1 MIDKP
6 LEETNFYPGNRVE
19 TEIEIEISDPE
30 AVSIETEDGGMIIEF
45 GPPDDEE
52 GGLADLPHSEN
63 LAEHIEDSE
72 LLTIGNKILE
82 VYQEDLDSRQDWERA
97 YKEGLDYLGVK
108 TEDRNKPWAGACG
121 LFHNMIMEAAVRFQ
135 SNAIME
141 IFPSTGPVK
150 TQIIGEVTEEKENQ
164 ALRIQADMN
173 YLLTQDLK
181 DYRPETERMLFGL
194 ALCGSAFK
202 KICFD
207 PLTDSPDIK
216 YVPAQDFI
224 MPYGATS
231 LKTASRYIHV
241 ITKNI
246 NEVKKLQFNNF
257 YRDIE
262 IRPDFD
268 SSSQLKEKIDKISYE
283 YKQNDEDSVTLLE
296 AHIDLDIAGLE
307 HLDDD
312 GEPTGIALPYVVT
325 VEKSTGDVLS
335 IYRNWDEDDPKKIKL
350 IWFSSYNYVPGMGA
364 YGYGLIHLIGSN
376 AKAST
381 AILRQL
387 IDAGTLAN
395 LPGGLKAKGMRVAGD
410 DSPIQPGEWRDV
422 DVANGD
428 IARSL
433 YPLPYKEPSQT
444 LLSLLGIVVEDG
456 RRLASI
462 ADTEIGNASAQ
473 APVGTTLAL
482 MERALKVMSAIQA
495 RLHSSLQEEFS
506 ILVRVIRDS
515 GSDRYKIDF
524 GSMGG
529 SKRSDFD
536 NRIDVVPVSDPN
548 AATMSQRV
556 MQYQAAIQLAAQAP
570 QFYDLPELHRKMLEV
585 LGIKDVKKIIPD
597 KVDAPLLDPLSEN
610 QNITNMKPAK
620 AYLTQD
626 HDSHITAH
634 MSYVQNP
641 TVQQQ
646 LGQNPQANVIFAAF
660 MAHIAEH
667 VGFAYR
673 SQMEKQLG
681 IPLPL
686 PGEPMPADVESNLS
700 KAIADASRM
709 LLQQAQGQQA
719 AQQSQQQAQDPVLQL
734 QQAELQLKQAEL
746 QQKAQEAQQKSQLEL
761 VKSNQRNQL
770 EATRIASQTQM
781 AQQSSA
787 QKAQQ
792 SQSELAIENQR
803 LQLDI
808 QRLQNDK
815 IESDART
822 QAEMQR
828 IQTDN
833 DMAKAR
839 IAEILAKMDTMG
851 GAVGPTI

>member
-6 LEETNFYPGNRVE
+6 LEEMDPLLREEAEVE
-19 TEIEIEISDPE
+19 IDIVNPE

-45 GPPDDEE
+45 GPPEEE
-52 GGLADLPHSEN
+52 GDSLKDLPHSAN
-63 LAEHIEDSE
+63 LAEHLDDNILSS
-72 LLTIGNKILE
+72 IGTKVLD
-82 VYQEDLDSRQDWERA
+82 VYEEDLNSRQDWERA

-141 IFPSTGPVK
+141 IFPASGPVK
-150 TQIIGEVTEEKENQ
+150 TQIVGEVTEEKEDQ
-164 ALRIQADMN
+164 ALRIQTDMN

-207 PLTDSPDIK
+207 PLTDMPDIK

-241 ITKNI
+241 LAKNI
-246 NEVKKLQFNNF
+246 NEVKKLQYTGF
-257 YRDIE
+257 YREASIQ
-262 IRPDFD
+262 PDYD
-268 SSSQLKEKIDKISYE
+268 SNSQLKDKIDKISYE
-283 YKQNDEDSVTLLE
+283 YKQGDEDMVTLLE
-296 AHIDLDIAGLE
+296 AHIDLDIEGLE
-307 HLDDD
+307 HTDED

-325 VEKSTGDVLS
+325 VDKSSGKVLS
-335 IYRNWDEDDPKKIKL
+335 VYRNWDESDPKKNKL
-350 IWFSSYNYVPGMGA
+350 IWFSAYNYVPGMGA
-364 YGYGLIHLIGSN
+364 YGYGLIHLIGGN

-387 IDAGTLAN
+387 IDSGTLAN

-444 LLSLLGIVVEDG
+444 LFQLLGNVVEDG

-462 ADTEIGNASAQ
+462 ADAEIGDVNSQ
-473 APVGTTLAL
+473 APVGTTLAI

-495 RLHSSLQEEFS
+495 RLHASLQDEFS

-524 GSMGG
+524 GKMDG
-529 SKRSDFD
+529 SKRDDFSD
-536 NRIDVVPVSDPN
+536 RIDVIPVSDPN

-585 LGIKDVKKIIPD
+585 LGIKDVKKIIPE
-597 KVDAPLLDPLSEN
+597 KIDAPLLDPLSEN
-610 QNITNMKPAK
+610 INLTNMKPAK
-620 AYLTQD
+620 AYQVQD
-626 HDSHITAH
+626 HESHIKAH
-634 MSYVQNP
+634 MAYVQSP
-641 TVQQQ
+641 SVQQQ
-646 LGQNPQANVIFAAF
+646 LGQNPQANAIFAAF

-673 SQMEKQLG
+673 AQIEQKLG
-681 IPLPL
+681 IPLPA
-686 PGEPMPADVESNLS
+686 PGEPMPGDIESNLS
-700 KAIADASRM
+700 KAIADASTM
-709 LLQQAQGQQA
+709 LLQQAQ
-719 AQQSQQQAQDPVLQL
+719 AQQQQQQFQQQAQDPVMQL
-734 QQAELQLKQAEL
+734 QQAELQIKQAEL
-746 QQKAQEAQQKSQLEL
+746 QQKAQESQQKAQLEM
-761 VKSNQRNQL
+761 VKNQTKAQL
-770 EATRIASQTQM
+770 ETARIQSQAQM
-781 AQQSSA
+781 AQQTA
-787 QKAQQ
+787 AVKAQQ
-792 SQSELAIENQR
+792 VQSELALDNQR
-803 LQLDI
+803 LQLEI
-808 QRLQNDK
+808 ERLQKDRQ
-815 IESDART
+815 ESEARI
-822 QAEMQR
+822 QADMQR
-828 IQTDN
+828 IQTEN
-833 DMAKAR
+833 DMAKAK
-839 IAEILAKMDTMG
+839 IAEILARMDAMG
-851 GAVGPTI
+851 GSVGPEV

>member
-6 LEETNFYPGNRVE
+6 LEEMDPLLREEAEVE
-19 TEIEIEISDPE
+19 IDIVNPE

-45 GPPDDEE
+45 GPPEEE
-52 GGLADLPHSEN
+52 GDSLKDLPHSAN
-63 LAEHIEDSE
+63 LAEHLDDNILSS
-72 LLTIGNKILE
+72 IGTKVLD
-82 VYQEDLDSRQDWERA
+82 VYEEDLNSRQDWERA

-141 IFPSTGPVK
+141 IFPASGPVK
-150 TQIIGEVTEEKENQ
+150 TQIVGEVTEEKEDQ
-164 ALRIQADMN
+164 ALRIQTDMN

-207 PLTDSPDIK
+207 PLTDMPDIK

-241 ITKNI
+241 LAKNI
-246 NEVKKLQFNNF
+246 NEVKKLQYTGF
-257 YRDIE
+257 YREASIQ
-262 IRPDFD
+262 PDYD
-268 SSSQLKEKIDKISYE
+268 SNSQLKDKIDKISYE
-283 YKQNDEDSVTLLE
+283 YKQGDEDMVTLLE
-296 AHIDLDIAGLE
+296 AHIDLDIEGLE
-307 HLDDD
+307 HTDED

-325 VEKSTGDVLS
+325 VDKSSGKVLS
-335 IYRNWDEDDPKKIKL
+335 VYRNWDESDPKKNKL
-350 IWFSSYNYVPGMGA
+350 IWFSAYNYVPGMGA
-364 YGYGLIHLIGSN
+364 YGYGLIHLIGGN

-387 IDAGTLAN
+387 IDSGTLAN

-444 LLSLLGIVVEDG
+444 LFQLLGNVVEDG

-462 ADTEIGNASAQ
+462 ADAEIGDVNSQ
-473 APVGTTLAL
+473 APVGTTLAI

-495 RLHSSLQEEFS
+495 RLHASLQDEFS

-524 GSMGG
+524 GKMDG
-529 SKRSDFD
+529 SKRDDFSD
-536 NRIDVVPVSDPN
+536 RIDVIPVSDPN

-585 LGIKDVKKIIPD
+585 LGIKDVKKIIPE
-597 KVDAPLLDPLSEN
+597 KIDAPLLDPLSEN
-610 QNITNMKPAK
+610 INLTNMKPAK
-620 AYLTQD
+620 AYQVQD
-626 HDSHITAH
+626 HESHIKAH
-634 MSYVQNP
+634 MAYVQSP
-641 TVQQQ
+641 SVQQQ
-646 LGQNPQANVIFAAF
+646 LGQNPQANAIFAAF

-673 SQMEKQLG
+673 AQIEQKLG
-681 IPLPL
+681 IPLPA
-686 PGEPMPADVESNLS
+686 PGEPMPGDIESNLS
-700 KAIADASRM
+700 KAIADASTM
-709 LLQQAQGQQA
+709 LLQQAQ
-719 AQQSQQQAQDPVLQL
+719 AQQQQQQFQQQAQDPVMQL
-734 QQAELQLKQAEL
+734 QQAELQIKQAEL
-746 QQKAQEAQQKSQLEL
+746 QQKAQESQQKAQLEM
-761 VKSNQRNQL
+761 VKNQTKAQL
-770 EATRIASQTQM
+770 ETARIQSQAQM
-781 AQQSSA
+781 AQQNA
-787 QKAQQ
+787 AAKAQQ
-792 SQSELAIENQR
+792 VQSELALDNQR
-803 LQLDI
+803 LQLEI
-808 QRLQNDK
+808 ERLQKDRQ
-815 IESDART
+815 ESEARI

-828 IQTDN
+828 IQTEN
-833 DMAKAR
+833 DMAKAK
-839 IAEILAKMDTMG
+839 IAEILARMDAMG
-851 GAVGPTI
+851 GSVGPEV

>member
-6 LEETNFYPGNRVE
+6 LEEMDPLLREEAEVE
-19 TEIEIEISDPE
+19 IDIVNPE

-45 GPPDDEE
+45 GPPEEE
-52 GGLADLPHSEN
+52 GDSLKDLPHSAN
-63 LAEHIEDSE
+63 LAEHLDDNILSS
-72 LLTIGNKILE
+72 IGTKVLD
-82 VYQEDLDSRQDWERA
+82 VYEEDLNSRQDWERA

-141 IFPSTGPVK
+141 IFPASGPVK
-150 TQIIGEVTEEKENQ
+150 TQIVGEVTEEKEDQ
-164 ALRIQADMN
+164 ALRIQTDMN

-207 PLTDSPDIK
+207 PLTDMPDIK

-241 ITKNI
+241 LAKNI
-246 NEVKKLQFNNF
+246 NEVKKLQYTGF
-257 YRDIE
+257 YREASIQ
-262 IRPDFD
+262 PDYD
-268 SSSQLKEKIDKISYE
+268 SNSQLKDKIDKISYE
-283 YKQNDEDSVTLLE
+283 YKQGDEDMVTLLE
-296 AHIDLDIAGLE
+296 AHIDLDIEGLE
-307 HLDDD
+307 HTDED

-325 VEKSTGDVLS
+325 VDKSSGKVLS
-335 IYRNWDEDDPKKIKL
+335 VYRNWDESDPKKNKL
-350 IWFSSYNYVPGMGA
+350 IWFSAYNYVPGMGA
-364 YGYGLIHLIGSN
+364 YGYGLIHLIGGN

-387 IDAGTLAN
+387 IDSGTLAN

-444 LLSLLGIVVEDG
+444 LFQLLGNVVEDG

-462 ADTEIGNASAQ
+462 ADAEIGDVNSQ
-473 APVGTTLAL
+473 APVGTTLAI

-495 RLHSSLQEEFS
+495 RLHASLQDEFS

-524 GSMGG
+524 GKMDG
-529 SKRSDFD
+529 SKRDDFSD
-536 NRIDVVPVSDPN
+536 RIDVIPVSDPN

-585 LGIKDVKKIIPD
+585 LGIKDVKKIIPE
-597 KVDAPLLDPLSEN
+597 KIDASLLDPLSEN
-610 QNITNMKPAK
+610 INLTNMKPAK
-620 AYLTQD
+620 AYQVQD
-626 HDSHITAH
+626 HESHIKAH
-634 MSYVQNP
+634 MAYVQSP
-641 TVQQQ
+641 SVQQQ
-646 LGQNPQANVIFAAF
+646 LGQNPQANAIFAAF

-673 SQMEKQLG
+673 AQIEQKLG
-681 IPLPL
+681 IPLPA
-686 PGEPMPADVESNLS
+686 PGEPMPGDIESNLS
-700 KAIADASRM
+700 KAIADASTM
-709 LLQQAQGQQA
+709 LLQQAQ
-719 AQQSQQQAQDPVLQL
+719 AQQQQQQFQQQAQDPVMQL
-734 QQAELQLKQAEL
+734 QQAELQIKQAEL
-746 QQKAQEAQQKSQLEL
+746 QQKAQESQQKAQLEM
-761 VKSNQRNQL
+761 VKNQTKAQL
-770 EATRIASQTQM
+770 ETARIQSQAQM
-781 AQQSSA
+781 AQQTA
-787 QKAQQ
+787 AVKAQQ
-792 SQSELAIENQR
+792 VQSELALDNQR
-803 LQLDI
+803 LQLEI
-808 QRLQNDK
+808 ERLQKDRQ
-815 IESDART
+815 ESEARI

-828 IQTDN
+828 IQTEN
-833 DMAKAR
+833 DMAKAK
-839 IAEILAKMDTMG
+839 IAEILARMDAMG
-851 GAVGPTI
+851 GSVGPEV

>member
-6 LEETNFYPGNRVE
+6 LEEMDPLLREEAEVE
-19 TEIEIEISDPE
+19 IDIVNPE

-45 GPPDDEE
+45 GPPEEE
-52 GGLADLPHSEN
+52 GDSLKDLPHSAN
-63 LAEHIEDSE
+63 LAEHLDDNILSS
-72 LLTIGNKILE
+72 IGTKVLD
-82 VYQEDLDSRQDWERA
+82 VYEEDLNSRQDWERA

-141 IFPSTGPVK
+141 IFPASGPVK
-150 TQIIGEVTEEKENQ
+150 TQIVGEVTEEKEDQ
-164 ALRIQADMN
+164 ALRIQTDMN

-207 PLTDSPDIK
+207 PLTDMPDIK

-241 ITKNI
+241 LAKNI
-246 NEVKKLQFNNF
+246 NEVKKLQYTGF
-257 YRDIE
+257 YREASIQ
-262 IRPDFD
+262 PDYD
-268 SSSQLKEKIDKISYE
+268 SNSQLKDKIDKISYE
-283 YKQNDEDSVTLLE
+283 YKQGDEDMVTLLE
-296 AHIDLDIAGLE
+296 AHIDLDIEGLE
-307 HLDDD
+307 HTDED

-325 VEKSTGDVLS
+325 VDKSSGKVLS
-335 IYRNWDEDDPKKIKL
+335 VYRNWDESDPKKNKL
-350 IWFSSYNYVPGMGA
+350 IWFSAYNYVPGMGA
-364 YGYGLIHLIGSN
+364 YGYGLIHLIGGN

-387 IDAGTLAN
+387 IDSGTLAN

-444 LLSLLGIVVEDG
+444 LFQLLGNVVEDG

-462 ADTEIGNASAQ
+462 ADAEIGDVNSQ
-473 APVGTTLAL
+473 APVGTTLAI

-495 RLHSSLQEEFS
+495 RLHASLQDEFS

-524 GSMGG
+524 GKMDG
-529 SKRSDFD
+529 SKRDDFSD
-536 NRIDVVPVSDPN
+536 RIDVIPVSDPN

-585 LGIKDVKKIIPD
+585 LGIKDVKKIIPE
-597 KVDAPLLDPLSEN
+597 KIDAPLLDPLSEN
-610 QNITNMKPAK
+610 INLTNMKPAK
-620 AYLTQD
+620 AYQVQD
-626 HDSHITAH
+626 HESHIKAH
-634 MSYVQNP
+634 MAYVQSP
-641 TVQQQ
+641 SVQQQ
-646 LGQNPQANVIFAAF
+646 LGQNPQANAIFAAF

-673 SQMEKQLG
+673 AQIEQKLG
-681 IPLPL
+681 IPLPA
-686 PGEPMPADVESNLS
+686 PGEPMPGDIESNLS
-700 KAIADASRM
+700 KAIADASTM
-709 LLQQAQGQQA
+709 LLQQAQTQQ
-719 AQQSQQQAQDPVLQL
+719 QQQQFQQQAQDPVMQL
-734 QQAELQLKQAEL
+734 QQAELQIKQAEL
-746 QQKAQEAQQKSQLEL
+746 QQKAQESQQKAQLEM
-761 VKSNQRNQL
+761 VKNQTKAQL
-770 EATRIASQTQM
+770 ETARIQSQAQM
-781 AQQSSA
+781 AQQTA
-787 QKAQQ
+787 AVKAQQ
-792 SQSELAIENQR
+792 VQSELALDNQR
-803 LQLDI
+803 LQLEI
-808 QRLQNDK
+808 ERLQKDRQ
-815 IESDART
+815 ESEARI
-822 QAEMQR
+822 QADMQR
-828 IQTDN
+828 IQTEN
-833 DMAKAR
+833 DMAKAK
-839 IAEILAKMDTMG
+839 IAEILARMDAMG
-851 GAVGPTI
+851 GSVGPEV

>member
-6 LEETNFYPGNRVE
+6 LEEMDPLLREEAEVE
-19 TEIEIEISDPE
+19 IDIVNPE

-45 GPPDDEE
+45 GPPEEE
-52 GGLADLPHSEN
+52 GDSLKDLPHSAN
-63 LAEHIEDSE
+63 LAEHLDDNILSS
-72 LLTIGNKILE
+72 IGTKVLD
-82 VYQEDLDSRQDWERA
+82 VYEEDLNSRQDWERA

-141 IFPSTGPVK
+141 IFPASGPVK
-150 TQIIGEVTEEKENQ
+150 TQIVGEVTEEKEDQ
-164 ALRIQADMN
+164 ALRIQTDMN

-207 PLTDSPDIK
+207 PLTDMPDIK

-241 ITKNI
+241 LAKNI
-246 NEVKKLQFNNF
+246 NEVKKLQYTGF
-257 YRDIE
+257 YREASIQ
-262 IRPDFD
+262 PDYD
-268 SSSQLKEKIDKISYE
+268 SNSQLKDKIDKISYE
-283 YKQNDEDSVTLLE
+283 YKQGDEDMVTLLE
-296 AHIDLDIAGLE
+296 AHIDLDIEGLE
-307 HLDDD
+307 HTDED

-325 VEKSTGDVLS
+325 VDKSSGKVLS
-335 IYRNWDEDDPKKIKL
+335 VYRNWDESDPKKNKL
-350 IWFSSYNYVPGMGA
+350 IWFSAYNYVPGMGA
-364 YGYGLIHLIGSN
+364 YGYGLIHLIGGN

-387 IDAGTLAN
+387 IDSGTLAN

-444 LLSLLGIVVEDG
+444 LFQLLGNVVEDG

-462 ADTEIGNASAQ
+462 ADAEIGDVNSQ
-473 APVGTTLAL
+473 APVGTTLAI

-495 RLHSSLQEEFS
+495 RLHASLQDEFS

-524 GSMGG
+524 GKMDG
-529 SKRSDFD
+529 SKRDDFSD
-536 NRIDVVPVSDPN
+536 RIDVIPVSDPN

-585 LGIKDVKKIIPD
+585 LGIKDVKKIIPE
-597 KVDAPLLDPLSEN
+597 KIDAPLLDPLSEN
-610 QNITNMKPAK
+610 INLTNMKPAK
-620 AYLTQD
+620 AYQVQD
-626 HDSHITAH
+626 HESHIKAH
-634 MSYVQNP
+634 MAYVQSP
-641 TVQQQ
+641 SVQQQ
-646 LGQNPQANVIFAAF
+646 LGQNPQANAIFAAF

-673 SQMEKQLG
+673 AQIEQKLG
-681 IPLPL
+681 IPLPA
-686 PGEPMPADVESNLS
+686 PGEPMPGDIESNLS
-700 KAIADASRM
+700 KAIADASTM
-709 LLQQAQGQQA
+709 LLQQAQGQQ
-719 AQQSQQQAQDPVLQL
+719 QQQQFQQQAQDPVMQL
-734 QQAELQLKQAEL
+734 QQAELQIKQAEL
-746 QQKAQEAQQKSQLEL
+746 QQKAQESQQKAQLEM
-761 VKSNQRNQL
+761 VKNQTKAQL
-770 EATRIASQTQM
+770 ETARIQSQAQM
-781 AQQSSA
+781 AQQTA
-787 QKAQQ
+787 AVKAQQ
-792 SQSELAIENQR
+792 VQSELALDNQR
-803 LQLDI
+803 LQLEI
-808 QRLQNDK
+808 ERLQKDRQ
-815 IESDART
+815 ESEARI
-822 QAEMQR
+822 QADMQR
-828 IQTDN
+828 IQTEN
-833 DMAKAR
+833 DMAKAK
-839 IAEILAKMDTMG
+839 IAEILARMDAMG
-851 GAVGPTI
+851 GSVGPEV

>member
-6 LEETNFYPGNRVE
+6 LEEMDPLLREEAEVE
-19 TEIEIEISDPE
+19 IDIVNPE

-45 GPPDDEE
+45 GPPEEE
-52 GGLADLPHSEN
+52 GDSLKDLPHSAN
-63 LAEHIEDSE
+63 LAEHLDDNILSS
-72 LLTIGNKILE
+72 IGTKVLD
-82 VYQEDLDSRQDWERA
+82 VYEEDLNSRQDWERA

-141 IFPSTGPVK
+141 IFPASGPVK
-150 TQIIGEVTEEKENQ
+150 TQIVGEVTEEKEDQ
-164 ALRIQADMN
+164 ALRIQTDMN

-181 DYRPETERMLFGL
+181 DYRPETERLLFGL

-207 PLTDSPDIK
+207 PLTDMPDIK

-241 ITKNI
+241 LAKNI
-246 NEVKKLQFNNF
+246 NEVKKLQYTGF
-257 YRDIE
+257 YREASIQ
-262 IRPDFD
+262 PDYD
-268 SSSQLKEKIDKISYE
+268 SNSQLKDKIDKISYE
-283 YKQNDEDSVTLLE
+283 YKQGDEDMVTLLE
-296 AHIDLDIAGLE
+296 AHIDLDIEGLE
-307 HLDDD
+307 HTDED

-325 VEKSTGDVLS
+325 VDKSSGKVLS
-335 IYRNWDEDDPKKIKL
+335 VYRNWDESDPKKNKL
-350 IWFSSYNYVPGMGA
+350 IWFSAYNYVPGMGA
-364 YGYGLIHLIGSN
+364 YGYGLIHLIGGN

-387 IDAGTLAN
+387 IDSGTLAN

-444 LLSLLGIVVEDG
+444 LFQLLGNVVEDG

-462 ADTEIGNASAQ
+462 ADAEIGDVNSQ
-473 APVGTTLAL
+473 APVGTTLAI

-495 RLHSSLQEEFS
+495 RLHASLQDEFS

-524 GSMGG
+524 GKMDG
-529 SKRSDFD
+529 SKRDDFSD
-536 NRIDVVPVSDPN
+536 RIDVIPVSDPN

-585 LGIKDVKKIIPD
+585 LGIKDVKKIIPE
-597 KVDAPLLDPLSEN
+597 KIDAPLLDPLSEN
-610 QNITNMKPAK
+610 INLTNMKPAK
-620 AYLTQD
+620 AYQVQD
-626 HDSHITAH
+626 HESHIKAH
-634 MSYVQNP
+634 MAYVQSP
-641 TVQQQ
+641 SVQQQ
-646 LGQNPQANVIFAAF
+646 LGQNPQANAIFAAF

-673 SQMEKQLG
+673 AQIEQKLG
-681 IPLPL
+681 IPLPA
-686 PGEPMPADVESNLS
+686 PGEPMPGDIESNLS
-700 KAIADASRM
+700 KAIADASTM
-709 LLQQAQGQQA
+709 LLQQAQ
-719 AQQSQQQAQDPVLQL
+719 AQQQQQQFQQQAQDPVMQL
-734 QQAELQLKQAEL
+734 QQAELQIKQAEL
-746 QQKAQEAQQKSQLEL
+746 QQKAQESQQKAQLEM
-761 VKSNQRNQL
+761 VKNQTKAQL
-770 EATRIASQTQM
+770 ETARIQSQAQM
-781 AQQSSA
+781 AQQTA
-787 QKAQQ
+787 AVKAQQ
-792 SQSELAIENQR
+792 VQSELALDNQR
-803 LQLDI
+803 LQLEI
-808 QRLQNDK
+808 ERLQKDRQ
-815 IESDART
+815 ESEARI

-828 IQTDN
+828 IQTEN
-833 DMAKAR
+833 DMAKAK
-839 IAEILAKMDTMG
+839 IAEILARMDAMG
-851 GAVGPTI
+851 GSVGPEV

>member
-6 LEETNFYPGNRVE
+6 LEEMDPLLREEAEVE
-19 TEIEIEISDPE
+19 IDIVNPE

-45 GPPDDEE
+45 GPPEEE
-52 GGLADLPHSEN
+52 GDSLKDLPHSAN
-63 LAEHIEDSE
+63 LAEHLDDNILSS
-72 LLTIGNKILE
+72 IGTKVLD
-82 VYQEDLDSRQDWERA
+82 VYEEDLNSRQDWERA

-141 IFPSTGPVK
+141 IFPASGPVK
-150 TQIIGEVTEEKENQ
+150 TQIVGEVTEEKEDQ
-164 ALRIQADMN
+164 ALRIQTDMN

-207 PLTDSPDIK
+207 PLTDMPDIK

-241 ITKNI
+241 LAKNI
-246 NEVKKLQFNNF
+246 NEVKKLQYTGF
-257 YRDIE
+257 YREASIQ
-262 IRPDFD
+262 PDYD
-268 SSSQLKEKIDKISYE
+268 SNSQLKDKIDKISYE
-283 YKQNDEDSVTLLE
+283 YKQGDEDMVTLLE
-296 AHIDLDIAGLE
+296 AHIDLDIEGLE
-307 HLDDD
+307 HTDED

-325 VEKSTGDVLS
+325 VDKSSGKVLS
-335 IYRNWDEDDPKKIKL
+335 VYRNWDESDPKKNKL
-350 IWFSSYNYVPGMGA
+350 IWFSAYNYVPGMGA
-364 YGYGLIHLIGSN
+364 YGYGLIHLIGGN

-387 IDAGTLAN
+387 IDSGTLAN

-444 LLSLLGIVVEDG
+444 LFQLLGNVVEDG

-462 ADTEIGNASAQ
+462 ADAEIGDVNSQ
-473 APVGTTLAL
+473 APVGTTLAI

-495 RLHSSLQEEFS
+495 RLHASLQDEFS

-524 GSMGG
+524 GKMDG
-529 SKRSDFD
+529 SKRDDFSD
-536 NRIDVVPVSDPN
+536 RIDVIPVSDPN

-585 LGIKDVKKIIPD
+585 LGIKDVKKIIPE
-597 KVDAPLLDPLSEN
+597 KIDAPLLDPLSEN
-610 QNITNMKPAK
+610 INLTNMKPAK
-620 AYLTQD
+620 AYQVQD
-626 HDSHITAH
+626 HESHIKAH
-634 MSYVQNP
+634 MAYVQSP
-641 TVQQQ
+641 SVQQQ
-646 LGQNPQANVIFAAF
+646 LGQNPQANAIFAAF

-673 SQMEKQLG
+673 AQIEQKLG
-681 IPLPL
+681 IPLPA
-686 PGEPMPADVESNLS
+686 PGEPMPGDIESNLS
-700 KAIADASRM
+700 KAIADASTM
-709 LLQQAQGQQA
+709 LLQQAQ
-719 AQQSQQQAQDPVLQL
+719 AQQQQQQFQQQAQDPVMQL
-734 QQAELQLKQAEL
+734 QQAELQ
-746 QQKAQEAQQKSQLEL
+746 
-761 VKSNQRNQL
+761 
-770 EATRIASQTQM
+770 IY
-781 AQQSSA
+781 
-787 QKAQQ
+787 
-792 SQSELAIENQR
+792 
-803 LQLDI
+803 
-808 QRLQNDK
+808 
-815 IESDART
+815 
-822 QAEMQR
+822 
-828 IQTDN
+828 
-833 DMAKAR
+833 
-839 IAEILAKMDTMG
+839 
-851 GAVGPTI
+851 P

>member
-6 LEETNFYPGNRVE
+6 LEEMDPLLREEAEVE
-19 TEIEIEISDPE
+19 IDIVNPE

-45 GPPDDEE
+45 GPPEEE
-52 GGLADLPHSEN
+52 GDSLKDLPHSAN
-63 LAEHIEDSE
+63 LAEHLDDNILSS
-72 LLTIGNKILE
+72 IGTKVLD
-82 VYQEDLDSRQDWERA
+82 VYEEDLNSRQDWERA

-141 IFPSTGPVK
+141 IFPASGPVK
-150 TQIIGEVTEEKENQ
+150 TQIVGEVTEEKEDQ
-164 ALRIQADMN
+164 ALRIQTDMN

-194 ALCGSAFK
+194 ALCGPAFK

-207 PLTDSPDIK
+207 PLTDMPDIK

-241 ITKNI
+241 LAKNI
-246 NEVKKLQFNNF
+246 NEVKKLQYTGF
-257 YRDIE
+257 YREASIQ
-262 IRPDFD
+262 PDYD
-268 SSSQLKEKIDKISYE
+268 SNSQLKDKIDKISYE
-283 YKQNDEDSVTLLE
+283 YKQGDEDMVTLLE
-296 AHIDLDIAGLE
+296 AHIDLDIEGLE
-307 HLDDD
+307 HTDED

-325 VEKSTGDVLS
+325 VDKSSGKVLS
-335 IYRNWDEDDPKKIKL
+335 VYRNWDESDPKKNKL
-350 IWFSSYNYVPGMGA
+350 IWFSAYNYVPGMGA
-364 YGYGLIHLIGSN
+364 YGYGLIHLIGGN

-387 IDAGTLAN
+387 IDSGTLAN

-444 LLSLLGIVVEDG
+444 LFQLLGNVVEDG

-462 ADTEIGNASAQ
+462 ADAEIGDVNSQ
-473 APVGTTLAL
+473 APVGTTLAI

-495 RLHSSLQEEFS
+495 RLHASLQDEFS

-524 GSMGG
+524 GKMDG
-529 SKRSDFD
+529 SKRDDFSD
-536 NRIDVVPVSDPN
+536 RIDVIPVSDPN

-585 LGIKDVKKIIPD
+585 LGIKDVKKIIPE
-597 KVDAPLLDPLSEN
+597 KIDAPLLDPLSEN
-610 QNITNMKPAK
+610 INLTNMKPAK
-620 AYLTQD
+620 AYQVQD
-626 HDSHITAH
+626 HESHIKAH
-634 MSYVQNP
+634 MAYVQSP
-641 TVQQQ
+641 SVQQQ
-646 LGQNPQANVIFAAF
+646 LGQNPQANAIFAAF

-673 SQMEKQLG
+673 AQIEQKLG
-681 IPLPL
+681 IPLPA
-686 PGEPMPADVESNLS
+686 PGEPMPGDIESNLS
-700 KAIADASRM
+700 KAIADASTM
-709 LLQQAQGQQA
+709 LLQQAQ
-719 AQQSQQQAQDPVLQL
+719 AQQQQQQFQQQAQDPVMQL
-734 QQAELQLKQAEL
+734 QQAELQIKQAEL
-746 QQKAQEAQQKSQLEL
+746 QQKAQESQQKAQLEM
-761 VKSNQRNQL
+761 VKNQTKAQL
-770 EATRIASQTQM
+770 ETARIQSQAQM
-781 AQQSSA
+781 AQQTA
-787 QKAQQ
+787 AVKAQQ
-792 SQSELAIENQR
+792 VQSELALDNQR
-803 LQLDI
+803 LQLEI
-808 QRLQNDK
+808 ERLQKDRQ
-815 IESDART
+815 ESEARI
-822 QAEMQR
+822 QADMQR
-828 IQTDN
+828 IQTEN
-833 DMAKAR
+833 DMAKAK
-839 IAEILAKMDTMG
+839 IAEILARMDAMG
-851 GAVGPTI
+851 GSVGPEV

>member
-6 LEETNFYPGNRVE
+6 LEEMDPLLKEEAEVE
-19 TEIEIEISDPE
+19 IDILNPE

-45 GPPDDEE
+45 GPPEEE
-52 GGLADLPHSEN
+52 GDNLKDLPHSAN
-63 LAEHIEDSE
+63 LAEHLDDNILSS
-72 LLTIGNKILE
+72 IGTKILD
-82 VYQEDLDSRQDWERA
+82 VYEEDLNSRQDWERA

-121 LFHNMIMEAAVRFQ
+121 LYHNMIMEAAVRFQ

-141 IFPSTGPVK
+141 IFPASGPVK
-150 TQIIGEVTEEKENQ
+150 TQIIGEVTDEKEDQ
-164 ALRIQADMN
+164 ALRIQTDMN

-207 PLTDSPDIK
+207 PLTDMPDIK

-241 ITKNI
+241 LSKNT
-246 NEVKKLQFNNF
+246 NEVKKLQYTGF
-257 YRDIE
+257 YRDVD
-262 IRPDFD
+262 IRPDYD
-268 SSSQLKEKIDKISYE
+268 SNSQLQDKLDKISYE
-283 YKQNDEDSVTLLE
+283 YKQNDEDMVTLLE
-296 AHIDLDIAGLE
+296 AHIDLDIDGLE
-307 HLDDD
+307 HTDEE
-312 GEPTGIALPYVVT
+312 GNPTGIALPYVVT
-325 VEKSTGDVLS
+325 VDKASGKVLS
-335 IYRNWDEDDPKKIKL
+335 IYRNWDENDPKKNKL
-350 IWFSSYNYVPGMGA
+350 IWFSAYNYVPGVGA
-364 YGYGLIHLIGSN
+364 YGYGLIHLIGGN

-387 IDAGTLAN
+387 IDSGTLAN

-444 LLSLLGIVVEDG
+444 LFQLLGNVVEDG

-462 ADTEIGNASAQ
+462 ADAEIGDVNSQ
-473 APVGTTLAL
+473 APVGTTLAI

-495 RLHSSLQEEFS
+495 RLHASLQDEFS

-524 GSMGG
+524 GKMNG
-529 SKRSDFD
+529 SKRDDFSD
-536 NRIDVVPVSDPN
+536 RIDVIPVSDPN

-585 LGIKDVKKIIPD
+585 LGIKDVKKIIPE
-597 KVDAPLLDPLSEN
+597 KVDAPLLDAISEN
-610 QNITNMKPAK
+610 TNITNMKPAK

-626 HDSHITAH
+626 HQSHITSH
-634 MSYVQNP
+634 MAYVQSP

-646 LGQNPQANVIFAAF
+646 LGQNPQANAIFAAF

-673 SQMEKQLG
+673 AQIEQKLG
-681 IPLPL
+681 IPLPA
-686 PGEPMPADVESNLS
+686 PGEPMPGDIEASLS
-700 KAIADASRM
+700 KAIADASTM
-709 LLQQAQGQQA
+709 LLQEAQAQQQ
-719 AQQSQQQAQDPVLQL
+719 QQQFQQQAQDPVMQL
-734 QQAELQLKQAEL
+734 QQAELQIKQAEL
-746 QQKAQEAQQKSQLEL
+746 QQKAQESQQKAQLEM
-761 VKSNQRNQL
+761 VKNQTKAQL
-770 EATRIASQTQM
+770 ETARIQSQAQM
-781 AQQSSA
+781 AQQSA
-787 QKAQQ
+787 AVKAQQ
-792 SQSELAIENQR
+792 VQSELALDNQR
-803 LQLDI
+803 LQLEI
-808 QRLQNDK
+808 ERLQKDRQ
-815 IESDART
+815 ESEARI

-828 IQTDN
+828 IQTEN
-833 DMAKAR
+833 DMAKAK
-839 IAEILAKMDTMG
+839 IAEILARMDAMG
-851 GAVGPTI
+851 GSVGPQV

>member
-6 LEETNFYPGNRVE
+6 LEEMNPLLKEEAEVE
-19 TEIEIEISDPE
+19 IDIVNPE

-45 GPPDDEE
+45 GPPEEE
-52 GGLADLPHSEN
+52 GDNLKDLPHSAN
-63 LAEHIEDSE
+63 LAEHLDDNILSS
-72 LLTIGNKILE
+72 IGTKILD
-82 VYQEDLDSRQDWERA
+82 VYKEDLNSRQDWERA

-108 TEDRNKPWAGACG
+108 TDDRNKPWAGACG
-121 LFHNMIMEAAVRFQ
+121 LYHNMIMEAAVRFQ

-141 IFPSTGPVK
+141 IFPASGPVK
-150 TQIIGEVTEEKENQ
+150 TQIIGEVTDEKEDQ
-164 ALRIQADMN
+164 ALRIQTDMN

-207 PLTDSPDIK
+207 PLTDMPDIK
-216 YVPAQDFI
+216 YVPAQDFM

-241 ITKNI
+241 LSKNT
-246 NEVKKLQFNNF
+246 NEVKKLQYTGF
-257 YRDIE
+257 YRDVD
-262 IRPDFD
+262 IRPDYD
-268 SSSQLKEKIDKISYE
+268 SNSQLQDKLDKISYE
-283 YKQNDEDSVTLLE
+283 YKQNDEDMVTLLE
-296 AHIDLDIAGLE
+296 AHIDLDIDGLE
-307 HLDDD
+307 HTDED
-312 GEPTGIALPYVVT
+312 GNPTGIALPYVVT
-325 VEKSTGDVLS
+325 VDNSSGKVLS
-335 IYRNWDEDDPKKIKL
+335 IYRNWDEIDPKKNKL
-350 IWFSSYNYVPGMGA
+350 IWFSAYNYVPGMGA
-364 YGYGLIHLIGSN
+364 YGYGLIHLIGGN

-395 LPGGLKAKGMRVAGD
+395 LPGGLKAKGMRIAGD
-410 DSPIQPGEWRDV
+410 DSPVQPGEWRDV

-444 LLSLLGIVVEDG
+444 LFQLLGNVVEDG

-462 ADTEIGNASAQ
+462 ADAEIGDVNSQ
-473 APVGTTLAL
+473 APVGTTLAI

-495 RLHSSLQEEFS
+495 RLHASLQDEFS

-524 GSMGG
+524 GKMNG
-529 SKRSDFD
+529 SKRDDFSD
-536 NRIDVVPVSDPN
+536 RIDVIPVSDPN

-585 LGIKDVKKIIPD
+585 LGIKDVKKIIPE
-597 KVDAPLLDPLSEN
+597 KVDAPLLDAISEN
-610 QNITNMKPAK
+610 TNITNMKPAK

-626 HDSHITAH
+626 HQSHITSH
-634 MSYVQNP
+634 MAYVQSP

-646 LGQNPQANVIFAAF
+646 LGQNPQANAIFAAF

-673 SQMEKQLG
+673 AQIEQKLG
-681 IPLPL
+681 IPLPA
-686 PGEPMPADVESNLS
+686 PGEPMPGDIEASLS
-700 KAIADASRM
+700 KAIADASTM
-709 LLQQAQGQQA
+709 LLQEAQAQQQ
-719 AQQSQQQAQDPVLQL
+719 QQQFQQQAQDPVMQL
-734 QQAELQLKQAEL
+734 QQAELQIKQAEL
-746 QQKAQEAQQKSQLEL
+746 QQKAQESQQKAQLEM
-761 VKSNQRNQL
+761 VKNQTKAQL
-770 EATRIASQTQM
+770 ETARIQSQAQM
-781 AQQSSA
+781 AQQTA
-787 QKAQQ
+787 AVKAQQ
-792 SQSELAIENQR
+792 VQSELALDNQR
-803 LQLDI
+803 LQLEVE
-808 QRLQNDK
+808 RLQKDRQ
-815 IESDART
+815 ESEARI

-828 IQTDN
+828 IQTEN
-833 DMAKAR
+833 DMAKVK
-839 IAEILAKMDTMG
+839 IAEILARMDAMG
-851 GAVGPTI
+851 GSIGPQV

>member
-6 LEETNFYPGNRVE
+6 LEEMDPLLREEAEVE
-19 TEIEIEISDPE
+19 IDIVNPE
-30 AVSIETEDGGMIIEF
+30 VVSIETEDGGMIIEF
-45 GPPDDEE
+45 GPPEEE
-52 GGLADLPHSEN
+52 GDSLKDLPHSAN
-63 LAEHIEDSE
+63 LAEHLDDNILSS
-72 LLTIGNKILE
+72 IGTKVLD
-82 VYQEDLDSRQDWERA
+82 VYEEDLNSRQDWERA

-141 IFPSTGPVK
+141 IFPASGPVK
-150 TQIIGEVTEEKENQ
+150 TQIVGEVTEEKEDQ
-164 ALRIQADMN
+164 ALRIQTDMN

-207 PLTDSPDIK
+207 PLTDMPDIK

-241 ITKNI
+241 LAKNI
-246 NEVKKLQFNNF
+246 NEVKKLQYTGF
-257 YRDIE
+257 YREASIQ
-262 IRPDFD
+262 PDYD
-268 SSSQLKEKIDKISYE
+268 SNSQLKDKIDKISYE
-283 YKQNDEDSVTLLE
+283 YKQGDEDMVTLLE
-296 AHIDLDIAGLE
+296 AHIDLDIEGLE
-307 HLDDD
+307 HTDED

-325 VEKSTGDVLS
+325 VDKSSGKVLS
-335 IYRNWDEDDPKKIKL
+335 VYRNWDESDPKKNKL
-350 IWFSSYNYVPGMGA
+350 IWFSAYNYVPGMGA
-364 YGYGLIHLIGSN
+364 YGYGLIHLIGGN

-387 IDAGTLAN
+387 IDSGTLAN

-444 LLSLLGIVVEDG
+444 LFQLLGNVVEDG

-462 ADTEIGNASAQ
+462 ADAEIGDVNSQ
-473 APVGTTLAL
+473 APVGTTLAI

-495 RLHSSLQEEFS
+495 RLHASLQDEFS

-524 GSMGG
+524 GKMDG
-529 SKRSDFD
+529 SKRDDFSD
-536 NRIDVVPVSDPN
+536 RIDVIPVSDPN

-585 LGIKDVKKIIPD
+585 LGIKDVKKIIPE
-597 KVDAPLLDPLSEN
+597 KIDAPLLDPLSEN
-610 QNITNMKPAK
+610 INLTNMKPAK
-620 AYLTQD
+620 AYQVQD
-626 HDSHITAH
+626 HESHIKAH
-634 MSYVQNP
+634 MAYVQSP
-641 TVQQQ
+641 SVQQQ
-646 LGQNPQANVIFAAF
+646 LGQNPQANAIFAAF

-673 SQMEKQLG
+673 AQIEQKLG
-681 IPLPL
+681 IPLPA
-686 PGEPMPADVESNLS
+686 PGEPMPGDIESNLS
-700 KAIADASRM
+700 KAIADASTM
-709 LLQQAQGQQA
+709 LLQQAQTQQ
-719 AQQSQQQAQDPVLQL
+719 QQQQFQQQAQDPVMQL
-734 QQAELQLKQAEL
+734 QQAELQIKQAEL
-746 QQKAQEAQQKSQLEL
+746 QQKAQESQQKAQLEM
-761 VKSNQRNQL
+761 VKNQTKAQL
-770 EATRIASQTQM
+770 ETARIQSQAQM
-781 AQQSSA
+781 AQQTA
-787 QKAQQ
+787 AVKAQQ
-792 SQSELAIENQR
+792 VQSELALDNQR
-803 LQLDI
+803 LQLEI
-808 QRLQNDK
+808 ERLQKDRQ
-815 IESDART
+815 ESEARI
-822 QAEMQR
+822 QADMQR
-828 IQTDN
+828 IQTEN
-833 DMAKAR
+833 DMAKAK
-839 IAEILAKMDTMG
+839 IAEILARMDAMG
-851 GAVGPTI
+851 GSVGPEV

>member
-6 LEETNFYPGNRVE
+6 LEEMDPLLREEAEVE
-19 TEIEIEISDPE
+19 IDIVNPE

-45 GPPDDEE
+45 GPPEEE
-52 GGLADLPHSEN
+52 GDSLKDLPHSAN
-63 LAEHIEDSE
+63 LAEHLDDNVLSS
-72 LLTIGNKILE
+72 IGTKILD
-82 VYQEDLDSRQDWERA
+82 VYEEDLNSRQDWERA

-141 IFPSTGPVK
+141 IFPASGPVK
-150 TQIIGEVTEEKENQ
+150 TQIVGEVTEEKEDQ
-164 ALRIQADMN
+164 ALRIQTDMN

-207 PLTDSPDIK
+207 PLTDMPDIK

-241 ITKNI
+241 LAKNI
-246 NEVKKLQFNNF
+246 NEVKKLQYTGF
-257 YRDIE
+257 YREASIQ
-262 IRPDFD
+262 PDYD
-268 SSSQLKEKIDKISYE
+268 SNSQLQDKIDKISYE
-283 YKQNDEDSVTLLE
+283 YKQGDEDMVTLLE
-296 AHIDLDIAGLE
+296 AHIDLDIEGLE
-307 HLDDD
+307 HTDED

-325 VEKSTGDVLS
+325 VDKSSGKVLS
-335 IYRNWDEDDPKKIKL
+335 VYRNWDESDPKKNKL
-350 IWFSSYNYVPGMGA
+350 IWFSAYNYVPGMGA
-364 YGYGLIHLIGSN
+364 YGYGLIHLIGGN

-387 IDAGTLAN
+387 IDSGTLAN

-444 LLSLLGIVVEDG
+444 LFQLLGNVVEDG

-462 ADTEIGNASAQ
+462 ADAEIGDVNSQ
-473 APVGTTLAL
+473 APVGTTLAI

-495 RLHSSLQEEFS
+495 RLHASLQDEFS

-524 GSMGG
+524 GKMDG
-529 SKRSDFD
+529 SKRDDFSD
-536 NRIDVVPVSDPN
+536 RIDVIPVSDPN

-585 LGIKDVKKIIPD
+585 LGIKDVKKIIPE
-597 KVDAPLLDPLSEN
+597 KIDAPLLDPLSEN
-610 QNITNMKPAK
+610 INLTNMKPAK
-620 AYLTQD
+620 AYQVQD
-626 HDSHITAH
+626 HESHIKAH
-634 MSYVQNP
+634 MAYVQSP
-641 TVQQQ
+641 SVQQQ
-646 LGQNPQANVIFAAF
+646 LGQNPQANAIFAAF

-673 SQMEKQLG
+673 AQIEQKLG
-681 IPLPL
+681 IPLPA
-686 PGEPMPADVESNLS
+686 PGEPMPGDIESNLS
-700 KAIADASRM
+700 KAIADASTM
-709 LLQQAQGQQA
+709 LLQQAQ
-719 AQQSQQQAQDPVLQL
+719 AQQQQQQFQQQAQDPVMQL
-734 QQAELQLKQAEL
+734 QQAELQIKQAEL
-746 QQKAQEAQQKSQLEL
+746 QQKAQESQQKAQLEM
-761 VKSNQRNQL
+761 VKNQTKAQL
-770 EATRIASQTQM
+770 ETARIQSQAQM
-781 AQQSSA
+781 AQQTA
-787 QKAQQ
+787 AVKAQQ
-792 SQSELAIENQR
+792 VQSELALDNQR
-803 LQLDI
+803 LQLEI
-808 QRLQNDK
+808 ERLQKDRQ
-815 IESDART
+815 ESEARI
-822 QAEMQR
+822 QADMQR
-828 IQTDN
+828 IQTEN
-833 DMAKAR
+833 DMAKAK
-839 IAEILAKMDTMG
+839 IAEILARMDSMG
-851 GAVGPTI
+851 GSVGPEV

>member
-6 LEETNFYPGNRVE
+6 LEEMDPLLREEAEVE
-19 TEIEIEISDPE
+19 IDIVNPE

-45 GPPDDEE
+45 GPPEEE
-52 GGLADLPHSEN
+52 GDSLKDLPHSAN
-63 LAEHIEDSE
+63 LAEHLDDNILSS
-72 LLTIGNKILE
+72 IGTKVLD
-82 VYQEDLDSRQDWERA
+82 VYEEDLNSRQDWERA

-141 IFPSTGPVK
+141 IFPASGPVK
-150 TQIIGEVTEEKENQ
+150 TQIVGEVTEEKEDQ
-164 ALRIQADMN
+164 ALRIQTDMN

-207 PLTDSPDIK
+207 PLTDMPDIK

-241 ITKNI
+241 LAKNI
-246 NEVKKLQFNNF
+246 NEVKKLQYTGF
-257 YRDIE
+257 YREASIQ
-262 IRPDFD
+262 PDYD
-268 SSSQLKEKIDKISYE
+268 SNSQLKDKIDKISYE
-283 YKQNDEDSVTLLE
+283 YKQGDEDMVTLLE
-296 AHIDLDIAGLE
+296 AHIDLDIEGLE
-307 HLDDD
+307 HTDED

-325 VEKSTGDVLS
+325 VDKSSGKVLS
-335 IYRNWDEDDPKKIKL
+335 VYRNWDESDPKKNKL
-350 IWFSSYNYVPGMGA
+350 IWFSAYNYVPGMGA
-364 YGYGLIHLIGSN
+364 YGYGLIHLIGGN

-387 IDAGTLAN
+387 IDSGTLAN

-444 LLSLLGIVVEDG
+444 LFQLLGNVVEDG

-462 ADTEIGNASAQ
+462 ADAEIGDVNSQ
-473 APVGTTLAL
+473 APVGTTLAI

-495 RLHSSLQEEFS
+495 RLHASLQDEFS

-524 GSMGG
+524 GKMDG
-529 SKRSDFD
+529 SKRDDFSD
-536 NRIDVVPVSDPN
+536 RIDVIPVSDPN

-585 LGIKDVKKIIPD
+585 LGIKDVKKIIPE
-597 KVDAPLLDPLSEN
+597 KIDAPLLDPLSEN
-610 QNITNMKPAK
+610 INLTNMKPAK
-620 AYLTQD
+620 AYQVQD
-626 HDSHITAH
+626 HESHIKAH
-634 MSYVQNP
+634 MAYVQSP
-641 TVQQQ
+641 SVQQQ
-646 LGQNPQANVIFAAF
+646 LGQNPQANAIFAAF

-673 SQMEKQLG
+673 AQIEQKLG
-681 IPLPL
+681 IPLPA
-686 PGEPMPADVESNLS
+686 PGEPMPGDIESNLS
-700 KAIADASRM
+700 KAIADASTM
-709 LLQQAQGQQA
+709 LLQQAQ
-719 AQQSQQQAQDPVLQL
+719 AQQQQQQFQQQAQDPVMQL
-734 QQAELQLKQAEL
+734 QQAELQIKQAEL
-746 QQKAQEAQQKSQLEL
+746 QQKAQESQQKAQLEM
-761 VKSNQRNQL
+761 VKNQTKAQL
-770 EATRIASQTQM
+770 ETARIQSQAQM
-781 AQQSSA
+781 AQQTA
-787 QKAQQ
+787 AVKAQQ
-792 SQSELAIENQR
+792 VQSELALDNQR
-803 LQLDI
+803 LQLEI
-808 QRLQNDK
+808 ERLQKDRQ
-815 IESDART
+815 ESEARI

-828 IQTDN
+828 IQTEN
-833 DMAKAR
+833 DMAKAK
-839 IAEILAKMDTMG
+839 IAEILARMDAMG
-851 GAVGPTI
+851 GSVGPEV

>member
-6 LEETNFYPGNRVE
+6 LEEMDPLLREEAEVE
-19 TEIEIEISDPE
+19 IDIVNPE

-45 GPPDDEE
+45 GPPEEE
-52 GGLADLPHSEN
+52 GNSLKDLPHSAN
-63 LAEHIEDSE
+63 LAEHLDDNILSS
-72 LLTIGNKILE
+72 IGTKVLD
-82 VYQEDLDSRQDWERA
+82 VYEEDLNSRQDWERA

-141 IFPSTGPVK
+141 IFPASGPVK
-150 TQIIGEVTEEKENQ
+150 TQIVGEVTEEKEDQ
-164 ALRIQADMN
+164 ALRIQTDMN

-207 PLTDSPDIK
+207 PLTDMPDIK

-241 ITKNI
+241 LAKNI
-246 NEVKKLQFNNF
+246 NEVKKLQYTGF
-257 YRDIE
+257 YREASIQ
-262 IRPDFD
+262 PDYD
-268 SSSQLKEKIDKISYE
+268 SNSQLKDKIDKISYE
-283 YKQNDEDSVTLLE
+283 YKQGDEDMVTLLE
-296 AHIDLDIAGLE
+296 AHIDLDIEGLE
-307 HLDDD
+307 HTDED

-325 VEKSTGDVLS
+325 VDKSSGKVLS
-335 IYRNWDEDDPKKIKL
+335 VYRNWDESDPKKNKL
-350 IWFSSYNYVPGMGA
+350 IWFSAYNYVPGMGA
-364 YGYGLIHLIGSN
+364 YGYGLIHLIGGN

-387 IDAGTLAN
+387 IDSGTLAN

-444 LLSLLGIVVEDG
+444 LFQLLGNVVEDG

-462 ADTEIGNASAQ
+462 ADAEIGDVNSQ
-473 APVGTTLAL
+473 APVGTTLAI

-495 RLHSSLQEEFS
+495 RLHASLQDEFS

-524 GSMGG
+524 GKMDG
-529 SKRSDFD
+529 SKRDDFSD
-536 NRIDVVPVSDPN
+536 RIDVIPVSDPN

-585 LGIKDVKKIIPD
+585 LGIKDVKKIIPE
-597 KVDAPLLDPLSEN
+597 KIDAPLLDPLSEN
-610 QNITNMKPAK
+610 INLTNMKPAK
-620 AYLTQD
+620 AYQVQD
-626 HDSHITAH
+626 HESHIKAH
-634 MSYVQNP
+634 MAYVQSP
-641 TVQQQ
+641 SVQQQ
-646 LGQNPQANVIFAAF
+646 LGQNPQANAIFAAF

-673 SQMEKQLG
+673 AQIEQKLG
-681 IPLPL
+681 IPLPA
-686 PGEPMPADVESNLS
+686 PGEPMPGDIESNLS
-700 KAIADASRM
+700 KAIADASTM
-709 LLQQAQGQQA
+709 LLQQAQ
-719 AQQSQQQAQDPVLQL
+719 AQQQQQQFQQQAQDPVMQL
-734 QQAELQLKQAEL
+734 QQAELQIKQAEL
-746 QQKAQEAQQKSQLEL
+746 QQKAQESQQKAQLEM
-761 VKSNQRNQL
+761 VKNQTKAQL
-770 EATRIASQTQM
+770 ETARIQSQAQM
-781 AQQSSA
+781 AQQTA
-787 QKAQQ
+787 AVKAQQ
-792 SQSELAIENQR
+792 VQSELALDNQR
-803 LQLDI
+803 LQLEI
-808 QRLQNDK
+808 ERLQKDRQ
-815 IESDART
+815 ESEARI

-828 IQTDN
+828 IQTEN
-833 DMAKAR
+833 DMAKAK
-839 IAEILAKMDTMG
+839 IAEILARMDAMG
-851 GAVGPTI
+851 GSVGPEV

>member
-1 MIDKP
+1 
-6 LEETNFYPGNRVE
+6 
-19 TEIEIEISDPE
+19 
-30 AVSIETEDGGMIIEF
+30 MIIEF
-45 GPPDDEE
+45 GPPEEE
-52 GGLADLPHSEN
+52 GDSLKDLPHSAN
-63 LAEHIEDSE
+63 LAEHLDDNILSS
-72 LLTIGNKILE
+72 IGTKVLD
-82 VYQEDLDSRQDWERA
+82 VYEEDLNSRQDWERA

-141 IFPSTGPVK
+141 IFPASGPVK
-150 TQIIGEVTEEKENQ
+150 TQIVGEVTEEKEDQ
-164 ALRIQADMN
+164 ALRIQTDMN

-207 PLTDSPDIK
+207 PLTDMPDIK

-241 ITKNI
+241 LAKNI
-246 NEVKKLQFNNF
+246 NEVKKLQYTGF
-257 YRDIE
+257 YREASIQ
-262 IRPDFD
+262 PDYD
-268 SSSQLKEKIDKISYE
+268 SNSQLKDKIDKISYE
-283 YKQNDEDSVTLLE
+283 YKQGDEDMVTLLE
-296 AHIDLDIAGLE
+296 AHIDLDIEGLE
-307 HLDDD
+307 HTDED

-325 VEKSTGDVLS
+325 VDKSSGKVLS
-335 IYRNWDEDDPKKIKL
+335 VYRNWDESDPKKNKL
-350 IWFSSYNYVPGMGA
+350 IWFSAYNYVPGMGA
-364 YGYGLIHLIGSN
+364 YGYGLIHLIGGN

-387 IDAGTLAN
+387 IDSGTLAN

-444 LLSLLGIVVEDG
+444 LFQLLGNVVEDG

-462 ADTEIGNASAQ
+462 ADAEIGDVNSQ
-473 APVGTTLAL
+473 APVGTTLAI

-495 RLHSSLQEEFS
+495 RLHASLQDEFS

-524 GSMGG
+524 GKMDG
-529 SKRSDFD
+529 SKRDDFSD
-536 NRIDVVPVSDPN
+536 RIDVIPVSDPN

-585 LGIKDVKKIIPD
+585 LGIKDVKKIIPE
-597 KVDAPLLDPLSEN
+597 KIDAPLLDPLSEN
-610 QNITNMKPAK
+610 INLTNMKPAK
-620 AYLTQD
+620 AYQVQD
-626 HDSHITAH
+626 HESHIKAH
-634 MSYVQNP
+634 MAYVQSP
-641 TVQQQ
+641 SVQQQ
-646 LGQNPQANVIFAAF
+646 LGQNPQANAIFAAF

-673 SQMEKQLG
+673 AQIEQKLG
-681 IPLPL
+681 IPLPA
-686 PGEPMPADVESNLS
+686 PGEPMPGDIESNLS
-700 KAIADASRM
+700 KAIADASTM
-709 LLQQAQGQQA
+709 LLQQAQ
-719 AQQSQQQAQDPVLQL
+719 AQQQQQQFQQQAQDPVMQL
-734 QQAELQLKQAEL
+734 QQAELQIKQAEL
-746 QQKAQEAQQKSQLEL
+746 QQKAQESQQKAQLEM
-761 VKSNQRNQL
+761 VKNQTKAQL
-770 EATRIASQTQM
+770 ETARIQSQAQM
-781 AQQSSA
+781 AQQTA
-787 QKAQQ
+787 AVKAQQ
-792 SQSELAIENQR
+792 VQSELALDNQR
-803 LQLDI
+803 LQLEI
-808 QRLQNDK
+808 ERLQKDRQ
-815 IESDART
+815 ESEARI

-828 IQTDN
+828 IQTEN
-833 DMAKAR
+833 DMAKAK
-839 IAEILAKMDTMG
+839 IAEILARMDAMG
-851 GAVGPTI
+851 GSVGPEV

>member
-6 LEETNFYPGNRVE
+6 LEEMDPLLREEAEVE
-19 TEIEIEISDPE
+19 IDIVNPE

-45 GPPDDEE
+45 GPPEEE
-52 GGLADLPHSEN
+52 GDSLKDLPHSAN
-63 LAEHIEDSE
+63 LAEHLDDNILSS
-72 LLTIGNKILE
+72 IGTKVLD
-82 VYQEDLDSRQDWERA
+82 VYEEDLNSRQDWERA

-141 IFPSTGPVK
+141 IFPASGPVK
-150 TQIIGEVTEEKENQ
+150 TQIVGEVTEEKEDQ
-164 ALRIQADMN
+164 ALRIQTDMN

-207 PLTDSPDIK
+207 PLTDMPDIK

-241 ITKNI
+241 LAKNI
-246 NEVKKLQFNNF
+246 NEVKKLQYTGF
-257 YRDIE
+257 YREASIQ
-262 IRPDFD
+262 PDYD
-268 SSSQLKEKIDKISYE
+268 SNSQLKDKIDKISYE
-283 YKQNDEDSVTLLE
+283 YKQGDEDMVTLLE
-296 AHIDLDIAGLE
+296 AHIDLDIEGLE
-307 HLDDD
+307 HTDED

-325 VEKSTGDVLS
+325 VDKSSGKVLS
-335 IYRNWDEDDPKKIKL
+335 VYRNWDESDPKKNKL
-350 IWFSSYNYVPGMGA
+350 IWFSAYNYVPGMGA
-364 YGYGLIHLIGSN
+364 YGYGLIHLIGGN

-387 IDAGTLAN
+387 IDSGTLAN

-444 LLSLLGIVVEDG
+444 LFQLLGNVVEDG

-462 ADTEIGNASAQ
+462 ADAEIGDVNSQ
-473 APVGTTLAL
+473 APVGTTLAI

-495 RLHSSLQEEFS
+495 RLHASLQDEFS

-524 GSMGG
+524 GKMDG
-529 SKRSDFD
+529 SKRDDFSD
-536 NRIDVVPVSDPN
+536 RIDVIPVSDPN

-585 LGIKDVKKIIPD
+585 LGIKDVKKIIPE
-597 KVDAPLLDPLSEN
+597 KIDAPLLDPLSEN
-610 QNITNMKPAK
+610 INLTNMKPAK
-620 AYLTQD
+620 AYQVQD
-626 HDSHITAH
+626 HESHIKAH
-634 MSYVQNP
+634 MAYVQSP
-641 TVQQQ
+641 SVQQQ
-646 LGQNPQANVIFAAF
+646 LGQNPQANAIFAAF

-673 SQMEKQLG
+673 AQIEQKLG
-681 IPLPL
+681 IPLPA
-686 PGEPMPADVESNLS
+686 PGEPMPGDIESNLS
-700 KAIADASRM
+700 KAIADASTM
-709 LLQQAQGQQA
+709 LLQQAQ
-719 AQQSQQQAQDPVLQL
+719 AQQQQQQFQQQAQDPVMQL
-734 QQAELQLKQAEL
+734 QQAELQIKQAEL
-746 QQKAQEAQQKSQLEL
+746 QQKAQESQQK
-761 VKSNQRNQL
+761 
-770 EATRIASQTQM
+770 A
-781 AQQSSA
+781 
-787 QKAQQ
+787 
-792 SQSELAIENQR
+792 QSELALDNQR
-803 LQLDI
+803 LQLEI
-808 QRLQNDK
+808 ERLQKDRQ
-815 IESDART
+815 ESEARI

-828 IQTDN
+828 IQTEN
-833 DMAKAR
+833 DMAKAK
-839 IAEILAKMDTMG
+839 IAEILARMDAMG
-851 GAVGPTI
+851 GSVGPEV

>member
-6 LEETNFYPGNRVE
+6 LEEMDPLLREEAEVE
-19 TEIEIEISDPE
+19 IDIVNPE

-45 GPPDDEE
+45 GPPEEE
-52 GGLADLPHSEN
+52 GDSLKDLPHSAN
-63 LAEHIEDSE
+63 LAEHLDDNILSS
-72 LLTIGNKILE
+72 IGTKVLD
-82 VYQEDLDSRQDWERA
+82 VYEEDLNSRQDWERA

-141 IFPSTGPVK
+141 IFPASGPVK
-150 TQIIGEVTEEKENQ
+150 TQIVGEVTEEKEDQ
-164 ALRIQADMN
+164 ALRIQTDMN

-207 PLTDSPDIK
+207 PLTDMPDIK

-241 ITKNI
+241 LAKNI
-246 NEVKKLQFNNF
+246 NEVKKLQYTGF
-257 YRDIE
+257 YREASIQ
-262 IRPDFD
+262 PDYD
-268 SSSQLKEKIDKISYE
+268 SNSQLKDKIDKISYE
-283 YKQNDEDSVTLLE
+283 YKQGDEDMVTLLE
-296 AHIDLDIAGLE
+296 AHIDLDIEGLE
-307 HLDDD
+307 HTDED

-325 VEKSTGDVLS
+325 VDKSSGKVLS
-335 IYRNWDEDDPKKIKL
+335 VYRNWDESDPKKNKL
-350 IWFSSYNYVPGMGA
+350 IWFSAYNYVPGMGA
-364 YGYGLIHLIGSN
+364 YGYGLIHLIGGN

-387 IDAGTLAN
+387 IDSGTLAN

-444 LLSLLGIVVEDG
+444 LFQLLGNVVEDG

-462 ADTEIGNASAQ
+462 ADAEIGDVNSQ
-473 APVGTTLAL
+473 APVGTTLAI

-495 RLHSSLQEEFS
+495 RLHASLQDEFS

-524 GSMGG
+524 GKMDG
-529 SKRSDFD
+529 SKRDDFSD
-536 NRIDVVPVSDPN
+536 RIDVIPVSDPN

-585 LGIKDVKKIIPD
+585 LGIKDVKKIIPE
-597 KVDAPLLDPLSEN
+597 KIDAPLLDPLSEN
-610 QNITNMKPAK
+610 INLTNMKPAK
-620 AYLTQD
+620 AYQVQD
-626 HDSHITAH
+626 HESHIKAH
-634 MSYVQNP
+634 MAYVQSP
-641 TVQQQ
+641 SVQQQ
-646 LGQNPQANVIFAAF
+646 LGQNPQANAIFAAF

-673 SQMEKQLG
+673 AQIEQKLG
-681 IPLPL
+681 IPLPA
-686 PGEPMPADVESNLS
+686 PGEPMPGDIESNLS
-700 KAIADASRM
+700 KAIADASTM
-709 LLQQAQGQQA
+709 LLQQAQ
-719 AQQSQQQAQDPVLQL
+719 AQQQQQQFQQQAQDPVMQL
-734 QQAELQLKQAEL
+734 QQAEMQIKQAEL
-746 QQKAQEAQQKSQLEL
+746 QQKAQESQQKAQLEM
-761 VKSNQRNQL
+761 VKNQTKAQL
-770 EATRIASQTQM
+770 ETARIQSQAQM
-781 AQQSSA
+781 AQQTA
-787 QKAQQ
+787 AVKAQQ
-792 SQSELAIENQR
+792 VQSELALDNQR
-803 LQLDI
+803 LQLEI
-808 QRLQNDK
+808 ERLQKDRQ
-815 IESDART
+815 ESEARI

-828 IQTDN
+828 IQTEN
-833 DMAKAR
+833 DMAKAK
-839 IAEILAKMDTMG
+839 IAEILARMDSMG
-851 GAVGPTI
+851 GSVGPEV

>member
-6 LEETNFYPGNRVE
+6 LEEMDPLLREEAEVE
-19 TEIEIEISDPE
+19 IDIVNPE

-45 GPPDDEE
+45 GPPEEE
-52 GGLADLPHSEN
+52 GDSLKDLPHSAN
-63 LAEHIEDSE
+63 LAEHLDDNILSS
-72 LLTIGNKILE
+72 IGTKVLD
-82 VYQEDLDSRQDWERA
+82 VYEEDLNSRQDWERA

-141 IFPSTGPVK
+141 IFPASGPVK
-150 TQIIGEVTEEKENQ
+150 TQIVGEVTEEKEDQ
-164 ALRIQADMN
+164 ALRIQTDMN

-207 PLTDSPDIK
+207 PLTDMPDIK

-241 ITKNI
+241 LAKNI
-246 NEVKKLQFNNF
+246 NEVKKLQYTGF
-257 YRDIE
+257 YREASIQ
-262 IRPDFD
+262 PDYD
-268 SSSQLKEKIDKISYE
+268 SNSQLKDKIDKISYE
-283 YKQNDEDSVTLLE
+283 YKQGDEDMVTLLE
-296 AHIDLDIAGLE
+296 AHIDLDIEGLE
-307 HLDDD
+307 HTDED

-325 VEKSTGDVLS
+325 VDKSSGKVLS
-335 IYRNWDEDDPKKIKL
+335 VYRNWDESDPKKNKL
-350 IWFSSYNYVPGMGA
+350 IWFSAYNYVPGMGA
-364 YGYGLIHLIGSN
+364 YGYGLIHLIGGN

-387 IDAGTLAN
+387 IDSGTLAN

-444 LLSLLGIVVEDG
+444 LFQLLGNVVEDG

-462 ADTEIGNASAQ
+462 ADAEIGDVNSQ
-473 APVGTTLAL
+473 APVGTTLAI

-495 RLHSSLQEEFS
+495 RLHASLQDEFS

-524 GSMGG
+524 GKMDG
-529 SKRSDFD
+529 SKRDDFSD
-536 NRIDVVPVSDPN
+536 RIDVIPVSDPN

-585 LGIKDVKKIIPD
+585 LGIKDVKKIIPE
-597 KVDAPLLDPLSEN
+597 KIDAPLLDPLSEN
-610 QNITNMKPAK
+610 INLTNMKPAK
-620 AYLTQD
+620 AYQVQD
-626 HDSHITAH
+626 HESHIKAH
-634 MSYVQNP
+634 MAYVQSP
-641 TVQQQ
+641 SVQQQ
-646 LGQNPQANVIFAAF
+646 LGQNPQANAIFAAF

-673 SQMEKQLG
+673 AQIEQKLG
-681 IPLPL
+681 IPLPA
-686 PGEPMPADVESNLS
+686 PGEPMPGDIESNLS
-700 KAIADASRM
+700 KAIADASTM
-709 LLQQAQGQQA
+709 LLQQAQ
-719 AQQSQQQAQDPVLQL
+719 AQQQQQQFQQQAQDPVMQL
-734 QQAELQLKQAEL
+734 QQAELQIKQAEL
-746 QQKAQEAQQKSQLEL
+746 QQKAQESQQKAQLEM
-761 VKSNQRNQL
+761 VKNQTKAQL
-770 EATRIASQTQM
+770 ETARIQSQAQM
-781 AQQSSA
+781 AQQTA
-787 QKAQQ
+787 AVKAQQ
-792 SQSELAIENQR
+792 VQSELALDNQR
-803 LQLDI
+803 LQLEI
-808 QRLQNDK
+808 ERLQKDRQ
-815 IESDART
+815 ESEARI

-828 IQTDN
+828 IQTEN
-833 DMAKAR
+833 DMAKAK
-839 IAEILAKMDTMG
+839 IAEILARMDSMG
-851 GAVGPTI
+851 GSVGPEV

>member
-1 MIDKP
+1 
-6 LEETNFYPGNRVE
+6 
-19 TEIEIEISDPE
+19 
-30 AVSIETEDGGMIIEF
+30 
-45 GPPDDEE
+45 
-52 GGLADLPHSEN
+52 
-63 LAEHIEDSE
+63 
-72 LLTIGNKILE
+72 
-82 VYQEDLDSRQDWERA
+82 
-97 YKEGLDYLGVK
+97 
-108 TEDRNKPWAGACG
+108 
-121 LFHNMIMEAAVRFQ
+121 
-135 SNAIME
+135 
-141 IFPSTGPVK
+141 
-150 TQIIGEVTEEKENQ
+150 
-164 ALRIQADMN
+164 
-173 YLLTQDLK
+173 
-181 DYRPETERMLFGL
+181 
-194 ALCGSAFK
+194 
-202 KICFD
+202 
-207 PLTDSPDIK
+207 
-216 YVPAQDFI
+216 
-224 MPYGATS
+224 
-231 LKTASRYIHV
+231 
-241 ITKNI
+241 
-246 NEVKKLQFNNF
+246 
-257 YRDIE
+257 
-262 IRPDFD
+262 
-268 SSSQLKEKIDKISYE
+268 
-283 YKQNDEDSVTLLE
+283 
-296 AHIDLDIAGLE
+296 
-307 HLDDD
+307 
-312 GEPTGIALPYVVT
+312 
-325 VEKSTGDVLS
+325 
-335 IYRNWDEDDPKKIKL
+335 
-350 IWFSSYNYVPGMGA
+350 MGA

-395 LPGGLKAKGMRVAGD
+395 LPGGLKAKGMRIAGD

-433 YPLPYKEPSQT
+433 YSLPYKEPSQT

-610 QNITNMKPAK
+610 LNITNVKPAK

-746 QQKAQEAQQKSQLEL
+746 QQKGQESQQKSQLEL

-770 EATRIASQTQM
+770 ESARIASQAQM

-815 IESDART
+815 IESDARI

-828 IQTDN
+828 MQTDN
-833 DMAKAR
+833 DMAKAK

-851 GAVGPTI
+851 GTVGPTI

>member
-6 LEETNFYPGNRVE
+6 LEEMDPLLKEEAEVE
-19 TEIEIEISDPE
+19 IDILNPE

-45 GPPDDEE
+45 GPPEEE
-52 GGLADLPHSEN
+52 GDNLKDLPHSAN
-63 LAEHIEDSE
+63 LAEHLDDNILSS
-72 LLTIGNKILE
+72 IGTKILD
-82 VYQEDLDSRQDWERA
+82 VYEEDLNSRQDWERA

-121 LFHNMIMEAAVRFQ
+121 LYHNMIMEAAVRFQ

-141 IFPSTGPVK
+141 IFPASGPVK
-150 TQIIGEVTEEKENQ
+150 TQIIGEVTDEKEDQ
-164 ALRIQADMN
+164 ALRIQTDMN

-207 PLTDSPDIK
+207 PLTDMPDIK

-241 ITKNI
+241 LSKNT
-246 NEVKKLQFNNF
+246 NEVKKLQYTGF
-257 YRDIE
+257 YRDVD
-262 IRPDFD
+262 IRPDYD
-268 SSSQLKEKIDKISYE
+268 SNSQLQDKLDKISYE
-283 YKQNDEDSVTLLE
+283 YKQNDEDMVTLLE
-296 AHIDLDIAGLE
+296 AHIDLDIDGLE
-307 HLDDD
+307 HTDEE
-312 GEPTGIALPYVVT
+312 GNPTGIALPYVVT
-325 VEKSTGDVLS
+325 VDKASGKVLS
-335 IYRNWDEDDPKKIKL
+335 IYRNWDENDPKKNKL
-350 IWFSSYNYVPGMGA
+350 IWFSAYNYVPGVGA
-364 YGYGLIHLIGSN
+364 YGYGLIHLIGGN

-387 IDAGTLAN
+387 IDSGTLAN

-444 LLSLLGIVVEDG
+444 LFQLLGNVVEDG

-462 ADTEIGNASAQ
+462 ADAEIGDVNSQ
-473 APVGTTLAL
+473 APVGTTLAI

-495 RLHSSLQEEFS
+495 RLHASLQDEFS

-524 GSMGG
+524 GKMNG
-529 SKRSDFD
+529 SKRDDFSD
-536 NRIDVVPVSDPN
+536 RIDVIPVSDPN

-585 LGIKDVKKIIPD
+585 LGIKDVKKIIPE
-597 KVDAPLLDPLSEN
+597 KVDAPLLDAISEN
-610 QNITNMKPAK
+610 TNITNMKPAK

-626 HDSHITAH
+626 HQSHITSH
-634 MSYVQNP
+634 MAYVQSP

-646 LGQNPQANVIFAAF
+646 LGQNPQANAIFAAF

-673 SQMEKQLG
+673 AQIEQKLG
-681 IPLPL
+681 IPLPA
-686 PGEPMPADVESNLS
+686 PGEPMPGDIEASLS
-700 KAIADASRM
+700 KAIADASTM
-709 LLQQAQGQQA
+709 LLQEAQAQQQ
-719 AQQSQQQAQDPVLQL
+719 QQQFQQQAQDPVMQL
-734 QQAELQLKQAEL
+734 QQAELQIKQAEL
-746 QQKAQEAQQKSQLEL
+746 QQKAQESQQKAQLEM
-761 VKSNQRNQL
+761 VKNQTKAQL
-770 EATRIASQTQM
+770 ETARIQSQTQM
-781 AQQSSA
+781 AQQSA
-787 QKAQQ
+787 AVKAQQ
-792 SQSELAIENQR
+792 VQSELALDNQR
-803 LQLDI
+803 LQLEI
-808 QRLQNDK
+808 ERLQKDRQ
-815 IESDART
+815 ESEARI

-828 IQTDN
+828 IQTEN
-833 DMAKAR
+833 DMAKAK
-839 IAEILAKMDTMG
+839 IAEILARMDAMG
-851 GAVGPTI
+851 GSVGPQV